1 MIGVGAKTLTGRR
14 VLAYLLGFFGLIFA
28 VNGVF
33 VYFAL
38 STFNGVHT
46 ENAYIKGLNYNAMI
60 EAAEDQAALGWRM
73 ETVLTPN
80 ERGGVLTVTM
90 RTADGEPVD
99 GLGID
104 GVFLRPAQDGLDRAV
119 VLQQVGAGR
128 YDAQVELPLRGQWDL
143 RLVAKA
149 RDGVTYRSAERVWLK

>member
-1 MIGVGAKTLTGRR
+1 MIHARENTLTGRR

-60 EAAEDQAALGWRM
+60 EAAERQAALGWRM
-73 ETVLTPN
+73 ETVLAPTG
-80 ERGGVLTVTM
+80 RGDILTVTM
-90 RTADGEPVD
+90 LTADGAPVD
-99 GLGID
+99 GLDID
-104 GVFLRPAQDGLDRAV
+104 GMFLRPAQDGLDRPV
-119 VLQQVGAGR
+119 VLQQVGPGR
-128 YDAQVELPLRGQWDL
+128 YDARVALPVRGQWDL
-143 RLVAKA
+143 RLLATA
-149 RDGVTYRSAERVWLK
+149 RDGATYRSVERVWLK

>member
-1 MIGVGAKTLTGRR
+1 MIAAGGRILTGRR

-38 STFNGVHT
+38 TSFNGVHT
-46 ENAYIKGLNYNAMI
+46 ENAYLKGLNYNATI
-60 EAAEDQAALGWRM
+60 EAAERQAALGWQM
-73 ETVLTPN
+73 QTVLTPTDS
-80 ERGGVLTVTM
+80 GGVLTVTM

-104 GVFLRPAQDGLDRAV
+104 GVFWRPTQDGIDRPV

-128 YDAQVELPLRGQWDL
+128 YDARVDLPVRGQWEV
-143 RLVAKA
+143 RLVAKS
-149 RDGVTYRSAERVWLK
+149 RDGVIYRGAERLWLK

>member
-1 MIGVGAKTLTGRR
+1 MINVSENTLTGRR
-14 VLAYLLGFFGLIFA
+14 VLVYLLGFFGLIFA

-46 ENAYIKGLNYNAMI
+46 ENAYIKGLNYNATI
-60 EAAEDQAALGWRM
+60 EAAQQQAALGWRM
-73 ETVLTPN
+73 ESVLTPTD
-80 ERGGVLTVTM
+80 RGGILTVTM
-90 RTADGEPVD
+90 HTADGEPVD

-104 GVFLRPAQDGLDRAV
+104 GMFLRPAQDGLDRPV

-128 YDAQVELPLRGQWDL
+128 YDALVELPVRGQWDL
-143 RLVAKA
+143 RLVATA
-149 RDGVTYRSAERVWLK
+149 RDGATYRSAERVWLK

>member
-1 MIGVGAKTLTGRR
+1 MINVSENTLTGRR

-46 ENAYIKGLNYNAMI
+46 ENAYIKGLNYNATI
-60 EAAEDQAALGWRM
+60 EAAEQQAALGWRM
-73 ETVLTPN
+73 ETVLTPTD
-80 ERGGVLTVTM
+80 RGGILTVTM
-90 RTADGEPVD
+90 HTANGEPVD

-104 GVFLRPAQDGLDRAV
+104 GMFLRPAQDGLDRPV

-128 YDAQVELPLRGQWDL
+128 YDALVELPVRGQWDL
-143 RLVAKA
+143 RLVATT
-149 RDGVTYRSAERVWLK
+149 RDGATYRSAERVWLK